1 VVKGA
6 GDDAYLSKY
15 HCCGHAHAYDSW
27 CGLASHITSKALIVH
42 RVAALVSAKYSA
54 PTFGLKHVDRIIQLP
69 TIELWMTPCRGDA
82 EASRMKTFMPQASH
96 QHVHTY
102 STRACV
108 SAISTLQLRR
118 GCVDLVPKCSVGLD
132 DARIMGRG
140 CVQAEHHHDPWTMAT
155 PRSLMSGAWVIV
167 KRGSAGSVVL
177 PAITR
182 AL

>member
-1 VVKGA
+1 MVVKGA

-42 RVAALVSAKYSA
+42 RVAALVNIKHSA
-54 PTFGLKHVDRIIQLP
+54 PTFGLKHVDRIVQLP

-102 STRACV
+102 SRRTCV
-108 SAISTLQLRR
+108 SGFQPSPLTSFAEVVSISS
-118 GCVDLVPKCSVGLD
+118 PSAPSVLTN
-132 DARIMGRG
+132 ARITG
-140 CVQAEHHHDPWTMAT
+140 
-155 PRSLMSGAWVIV
+155 
-167 KRGSAGSVVL
+167 
-177 PAITR
+177 
-182 AL
+182 